1 MTAPDDE
8 PLARLPKAAP
18 VGTSTPIEMPVSPTT
33 ERRERELEDLLSELG
48 SDGRIKIWHVIDGK
62 SSYAGEMSLDGFTL
76 DALLEAYGGGDK
88 TLVFYQGR
96 EKKETVR
103 YSLDPSI
110 PPRNPRTPKPTAPS
124 ASGAPSLGDMSTLI
138 AAMAQSSMSSMQM
151 MQTMMAQGQQ
161 MTTTM
166 LNAVATVLASKKDD
180 RDPMDVAL
188 KMAELLKSSGANT
201 PASEL
206 FTIFEKGMN
215 VAKAMGGN
223 DEDGTLTVVKEGLS
237 LVGKIVEKQGASG
250 APPLRV
256 PSGTTAGNGR
266 VLTGRPSASVRPVS
280 GETLGNAN
288 EAAPSS
294 DAGGAGTDAT
304 THMSAIDRPWVAA
317 ARPAAGLL
325 LMAIG
330 NVQPETAA
338 NMIADRLS
346 PDEFGDLLDDIEAG
360 TPDEFI
366 GRFRGYFALDPFVP
380 DVDQWMHRCVSAL
393 VDLVEGDGDLPA
405 DGGAVT
411 STP

>member
-1 MTAPDDE
+1 
-8 PLARLPKAAP
+8 
-18 VGTSTPIEMPVSPTT
+18 MPVSPTT

-188 KMAELLKSSGANT
+188 KMAELLKSNGANT

-237 LVGKIVEKQGASG
+237 LVGKIVEKQGAIA
-250 APPLRV
+250 APPRLA
-256 PSGTTAGNGR
+256 SGTTAGNGR
-266 VLTGRPSASVRPVS
+266 VPNGRPSASVRSVPS
-280 GETLGNAN
+280 ETLGNPV
-288 EAAPSS
+288 ETAPSN

-304 THMSAIDRPWVAA
+304 THMPAVDRPWVTA

-325 LMAIG
+325 LLAIG

-380 DVDQWMHRCVSAL
+380 DVDQWMHRCVIAL
-393 VDLVEGDGDLPA
+393 TDLVEGEDDGALPTDSGNA
-405 DGGAVT
+405 T